1 MALVKFSLKTVVA
14 FNQAVPSDVFQKE
27 LETLIAMLD
36 IPEKIRAPRNCIGVL
51 HSHWI
56 PFRDRDLS
64 FWLSHRLSSQ
74 PTCEV
79 THISEASEKER
90 KRVIQ
95 VENGKGTSL
104 TECKQ
109 NPKCPDMCRGHG
121 SSWAGWG
128 LLCSSPLLEICHH
141 PREYVLHEHSVLQMP
156 TGASWHL
163 YLLSVEQALL
173 SNLREKQDC
182 STSCTQDKP
191 PVQRPLEP
199 T

>member
-1 MALVKFSLKTVVA
+1 MRDFSRLQWLRLRAPSAGGSGPIPGQGAGSHVLQLSPQTV
-14 FNQAVPSDVFQKE
+14 QAS
-27 LETLIAMLD
+27 MLLRASTKNRHSRIN
-36 IPEKIRAPRNCIGVL
+36 IPEKIRAPRNCIGAL

-156 TGASWHL
+156 PGASWHL
-163 YLLSVEQALL
+163 YLLCRASSSL
-173 SNLREKQDC
+173 
-182 STSCTQDKP
+182 KP
-191 PVQRPLEP
+191 P
-199 T
+199 